1 MGNSAASSS
10 ARRSEA
16 RKSFKQKIASVCAAT
31 EANSMRSVGESSWRE
46 ECLGRTR
53 PQYFRD
59 FEVS

>member
-31 EANSMRSVGESSWRE
+31 EANSMRSVGETQLMERGMPRPHSSSIFQR
-46 ECLGRTR
+46 L
-53 PQYFRD
+53 
-59 FEVS
+59 